1 MKTTMT
7 TCKFIRLYNLYFSEE
22 CIYPESPFSRKIL
35 FFYYT
40 LMMDEIDL
48 KQTDP
53 KRSGLEQDRIIL
65 EFAVNKL
72 RSHLNEIRETA
83 KELYELYN
91 MENYYFKKQVYLYK
105 AQQINLLKRI
115 ITEYEET
122 YYRIIKE
129 DSL

>member
-1 MKTTMT
+1 
-7 TCKFIRLYNLYFSEE
+7 
-22 CIYPESPFSRKIL
+22 
-35 FFYYT
+35 
-40 LMMDEIDL
+40 MMDEIDL